1 MKKRG
6 VVLIMGKI
14 NKDLAVTNMDG
25 YVTITQRCFGEID
38 QVKITEE
45 EFEKIKKEISKES
58 LLTRIL
64 K

>member
-1 MKKRG
+1 
-6 VVLIMGKI
+6 MGKI